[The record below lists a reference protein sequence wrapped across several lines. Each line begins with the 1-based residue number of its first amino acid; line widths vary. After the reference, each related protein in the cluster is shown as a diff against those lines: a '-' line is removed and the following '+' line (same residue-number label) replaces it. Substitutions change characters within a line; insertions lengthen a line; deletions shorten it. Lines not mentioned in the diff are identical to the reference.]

1 VSNIIRYTHIPDK
14 SWSRHELCLDVSGS
28 AICQVSVIEDEPPT
42 YENMGSGKGGINV
55 SSTGTVSPQ
64 KARQIIK
71 MIELALDLYE
81 GNITVTSL
89 HRTQKQKG
97 KADA

>member
-1 VSNIIRYTHIPDK
+1 
-14 SWSRHELCLDVSGS
+14 
-28 AICQVSVIEDEPPT
+28 
-42 YENMGSGKGGINV
+42 MGSGKGGINV